1 MYNRPYREDD
11 FRNYDVVKWYG
22 AERKE
27 LVQSASF
34 EGYKGEVLALDA
46 EGKAVKATAASP
58 RVFFQWNIM
67 VGVPLTGWDAKASGT
82 VTAIAGAHEADTL
95 LYDTAATFAINSE
108 LTVKTITV
116 EGKDYAGLG
125 LAASGDMVI
134 AVVDALPAA
143 NRGALR
149 IKVLDHPYAKA

>member
-22 AERKE
+22 AEKKE
-27 LVQSASF
+27 LKQSANF
-34 EGYKGEVLALDA
+34 VGYKGEVLALDA
-46 EGKAVKATAASP
+46 EGNAVKATATSK

-82 VTAIAGAHEADTL
+82 VTTIAGVHEADTL
-95 LYDTAATFAINSE
+95 LFDTAATFAINSE
-108 LTVKTITV
+108 LTVKTITI
-116 EGKDYAGLG
+116 EGKDFAGIG
-125 LAASGDMVI
+125 LAAAGNSVI
-134 AVVDALPAA
+134 AVVDALPSD

-149 IKVLDHPYAKA
+149 IKVLDHPYVKA

>member
-27 LVQSASF
+27 LAQSTAF
-34 EGYKGEVLALDA
+34 KGYKGEVLTLDA
-46 EGKAVKATAASP
+46 EGKAVKATATSP

-82 VTAIAGAHEADTL
+82 VTVVAGAHEADTL
-95 LYDTAATFAINSE
+95 LYNTAAVFAVNSE
-108 LTVKTITV
+108 LTVAPIV
-116 EGKDYAGLG
+116 IEGETYAGLG
-125 LAASGDMVI
+125 LAGVGDSVI
-134 AVVDALPAA
+134 AVVDALPAS

-149 IKVLDHPYAKA
+149 IKVLDHPYVKA

>member
-1 MYNRPYREDD
+1 MYNRAYREDD

-27 LVQSASF
+27 LTQSASF
-34 EGYKGEVLALDA
+34 VGYKGELLMLDA
-46 EGKAVKATAASP
+46 EGKAIKATAAAK

-67 VGVPLTGWDAKASGT
+67 VGVPLTGGDSKASGT

-95 LYDTAATFAINSE
+95 LYDTAATFAIDSE
-108 LTVKTITV
+108 LTVKEITI
-116 EGKDYAGLG
+116 EGKTYAGLG
-125 LAASGDMVI
+125 LAAAGDRVF
-134 AVVDALPAA
+134 AVVDALPAS

-149 IKVLDHPYAKA
+149 IKVLDHPYTK